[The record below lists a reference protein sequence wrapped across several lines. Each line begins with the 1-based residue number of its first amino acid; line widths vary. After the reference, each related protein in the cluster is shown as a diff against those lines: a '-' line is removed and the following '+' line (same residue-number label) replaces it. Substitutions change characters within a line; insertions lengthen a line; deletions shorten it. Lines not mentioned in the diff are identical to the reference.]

1 MPLGW
6 TEYQFQ
12 ESKLPKLECED
23 CYVRIR
29 PSSSKVAI
37 RNGAEADTMAAHAA
51 VKKDGSYFQA
61 VFRRLLPLL
70 SLTESRSREILAT

>member
-1 MPLGW
+1 
-6 TEYQFQ
+6 
-12 ESKLPKLECED
+12 
-23 CYVRIR
+23 
-29 PSSSKVAI
+29 
-37 RNGAEADTMAAHAA
+37 MAAHAA